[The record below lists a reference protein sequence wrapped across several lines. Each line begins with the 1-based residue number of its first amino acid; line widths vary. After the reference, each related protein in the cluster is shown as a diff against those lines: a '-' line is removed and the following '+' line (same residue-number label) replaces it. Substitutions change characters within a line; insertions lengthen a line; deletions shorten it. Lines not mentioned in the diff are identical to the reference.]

1 MPQEQ
6 LQRKFKKIVR
16 EFLSMDSMI
25 KVAIYPEFLRLMS
38 RVTLKDSEIEKFVR
52 LIPEITSFE
61 KYVESLPHLLNI
73 FGNHSNRVK
82 KKRLIMKTFEHL
94 NNEMST
100 SISSADRFSKL
111 DKLFQKMIDSK
122 TDLTE
127 LLTFEP
133 FLNLLHYPKKKTK
146 MNMLVGVLNGI
157 ITNEIQTLKDPI
169 LAYTILQL
177 AKSLTNDK
185 LFEKSEDTLAEL
197 EKTFIGKRITEFER
211 LDSFRNG
218 LK

>member
-1 MPQEQ
+1 MFCKVIEIMPQDQ

-16 EFLSMDSMI
+16 EFLGMDQDI

-38 RVTLKDSEIEKFVR
+38 RVNLKDSEIEKFVK

-61 KYVESLPHLLNI
+61 KFVESLPHFLNI
-73 FGNHSNRVK
+73 FGNHSSRVTK
-82 KKRLIMKTFEHL
+82 KHLIMKTFEQL
-94 NNEMST
+94 NNEMNKT
-100 SISSADRFSKL
+100 VSSADRFSKL

-146 MNMLVGVLNGI
+146 MNVRHYAN
-157 ITNEIQTLKDPI
+157 
-169 LAYTILQL
+169 
-177 AKSLTNDK
+177 
-185 LFEKSEDTLAEL
+185 F
-197 EKTFIGKRITEFER
+197 
-211 LDSFRNG
+211 
-218 LK
+218 